1 MGPLAVFCLCLVSI
15 LIISIFYYLPPFIIC
30 RFHIMTDSL
39 NTPEQKEKTLGWLQ
53 EFHSSSDSLDAKS
66 WVSKYFT
73 NDAVVQ
79 FANSPIIKAHGPFIE
94 IQDKRLEV
102 LDEMKHE

>member
-1 MGPLAVFCLCLVSI
+1 MGPLVGPLAVFCLYLVSI
-15 LIISIFYYLPPFIIC
+15 LTIC
-30 RFHIMTDSL
+30 HFHVMTDCL

-94 IQDKRLEV
+94 IQDKRLAV

>member
-1 MGPLAVFCLCLVSI
+1 
-15 LIISIFYYLPPFIIC
+15 
-30 RFHIMTDSL
+30 MTDCL

-94 IQDKRLEV
+94 IQDKRLAV